1 MIIPI
6 RYFKEKTNE
15 DYKQYAI
22 EWDNNKHR
30 MAWLTESSGR
40 GLTKKQQMDFLL
52 NDIQPNP
59 TKDILAIRFP
69 NPNKNLFKNDIVEK
83 IVSGNGIPYNNG
95 VWFPSEIWIYN

>member
-30 MAWLTESSGR
+30 MAWL
-40 GLTKKQQMDFLL
+40 Q
-52 NDIQPNP
+52 
-59 TKDILAIRFP
+59 
-69 NPNKNLFKNDIVEK
+69 
-83 IVSGNGIPYNNG
+83 
-95 VWFPSEIWIYN
+95 